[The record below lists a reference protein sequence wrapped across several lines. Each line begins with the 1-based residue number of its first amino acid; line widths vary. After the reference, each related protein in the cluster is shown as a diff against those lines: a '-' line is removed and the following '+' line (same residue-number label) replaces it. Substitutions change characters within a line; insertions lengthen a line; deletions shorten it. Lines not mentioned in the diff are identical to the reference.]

1 MILGT
6 APDAF
11 FYVGK
16 FNTMVYNANSVGFK
30 VDYPENSP
38 DAVLQAFNGED
49 VTIKLPD
56 GLKSNEI
63 GTFINKLHVIPYYK
77 Y

>member
-1 MILGT
+1 MFFISFDVGT

-16 FNTMVYNANSVGFK
+16 FNTMVYNANSVGFR

-38 DAVLQAFNGED
+38 NAVLQAFNGED

-63 GTFINKLHVIPYYK
+63 GIFTN
-77 Y
+77 

>member
-1 MILGT
+1 
-6 APDAF
+6 
-11 FYVGK
+11 
-16 FNTMVYNANSVGFK
+16 MVYNANSVGFK

-63 GTFINKLHVIPYYK
+63 GTFINKLHVIPYYELGTST
-77 Y
+77 

>member
-1 MILGT
+1 MFFISFDVGT

-38 DAVLQAFNGED
+38 TAVLQAFNGED

-63 GTFINKLHVIPYYK
+63 GIFTN
-77 Y
+77 

>member
-1 MILGT
+1 MLWIKFCWLQIGT

-16 FNTMVYNANSVGFK
+16 FNTMVYNANTVGFK

-38 DAVLQAFNGED
+38 NAVLQAFNGED
-49 VTIKLPD
+49 VTIKLPN

-63 GTFINKLHVIPYYK
+63 GTSMN
-77 Y
+77 